1 MSNKRSLKKSIQ
13 IICGNLAGEC
23 CIAKLAIPGI
33 ETEKMN
39 GIIYQIAEL
48 QQNALHR
55 VSVQFPQSPSAFES
69 VKEYHVARR
78 KFYNE
83 AFKSIRNEFNNH
95 VQAIVKE
102 MNALLPAEQK
112 EANRKAVNA

>member
-1 MSNKRSLKKSIQ
+1 MSNKRLLKKEIQ

-23 CIAKLAIPGI
+23 ALANLTVPGI

-39 GIIYQIAEL
+39 AVIYEIAEL

-69 VKEYHVARR
+69 GKQYHAAAR
-78 KFYNE
+78 KFYND
-83 AFKSIRNEFNNH
+83 AFTSLRNEFNTH
-95 VQAIVKE
+95 VKSIVKK

-112 EANRKAVNA
+112 DANRKAANA

>member
-1 MSNKRSLKKSIQ
+1 MLHCQ
-13 IICGNLAGEC
+13 IGHPGNRNRKNEWHHLS
-23 CIAKLAIPGI
+23 
-33 ETEKMN
+33 
-39 GIIYQIAEL
+39 IAEL

-55 VSVQFPQSPSAFES
+55 VSVQFPQSPSAFET
-69 VKEYHVARR
+69 VKEYHIARR

-112 EANRKAVNA
+112 EANRKAINA